1 MKEKNIVKLTEY
13 YLSKSQLSKS
23 IGTYQFEQAKL
34 NRFLGFLE
42 TKGINNITDIT
53 PEVINSYVFELK
65 KTCISNTINK
75 HLKLLRL
82 FYRTIGYDFEYLQE
96 LKNLKEITKP
106 IEIIDYDVLHKL
118 IDYTLSLDS
127 DIGNNLLYQN
137 ILLLLVDTGAR
148 ISEVLLIEKRSIDLE
163 KNTITLTHTKNKE
176 QRKVFI
182 TDQLSK
188 RFIKLMLERNYKG
201 KYLLYD
207 VVNNREA
214 NYNQVRYYLHILR
227 DKFNLPR
234 LHAHLFRHTVAT
246 YWLENG
252 ADIYFVKEA
261 LGHKNINQTIR
272 YLHGSL
278 KHRKTIYDQVAFKLK

>member
-1 MKEKNIVKLTEY
+1 MKETNFIKLTEY
-13 YLSKSQLSKS
+13 YLSRSQLSKS
-23 IGTYQFEQAKL
+23 IGTYEFERAKL
-34 NRFLGFLE
+34 NRFNDFLE
-42 TKGINNITDIT
+42 TIGVTEITDVT

-106 IEIIDYDVLHKL
+106 IEIIDYDILHKL

-148 ISEVLLIEKRSIDLE
+148 ISEILLIEKRSIDLE

-182 TDQLSK
+182 TDGLSK
-188 RFIKLMLERNYKG
+188 KFIKIMLDRNYKG

-207 VVNNREA
+207 VVNDKDA
-214 NYNQVRYYLHILR
+214 NYNQVRYYLHFLR

-261 LGHKNINQTIR
+261 LGHRNINQTIR

-278 KHRKTIYDQVAFKLK
+278 KHRKTIYDQVAFKTK